1 MSHDTLVSCPLGLKC
16 PTTKNGKHRP
26 GSKELADHKKRA
38 LGKNVEPPKTLGHFG
53 FTEKSGATENAAPPR
68 PKMTF
73 SDLSS
78 FVMDADISVEQIGGS
93 FMVSRGDIGKEVTLS
108 QSEAEFLARS
118 GMDSPDFDSDVLV
131 GLNEARSKSAN
142 ENMDEAALVAT
153 VSIDRRPYRK
163 AARDYLSTRASVL
176 KMNGA
181 TRRANEEGIEAV
193 RKAISS
199 SPLADSALIPNADDA
214 DALGREIAD
223 TFGFKPV
230 AGTGHSDGEGYA
242 QTFEYTD
249 YRTGEK
255 RTFDLTGS
263 DAFYGRPTPYSY
275 LAKSTADL
283 MNADFA
289 NRGESGLVDMVAH
302 RNYVSFGF
310 QRVFSDIAHDAHE
323 EYVTRDH
330 VSYLARKIFG
340 EVEQ

>member
-1 MSHDTLVSCPLGLKC
+1 M
-16 PTTKNGKHRP
+16 TT
-26 GSKELADHKKRA
+26 
-38 LGKNVEPPKTLGHFG
+38 
-53 FTEKSGATENAAPPR
+53 
-68 PKMTF
+68 
-73 SDLSS
+73 
-78 FVMDADISVEQIGGS
+78 
-93 FMVSRGDIGKEVTLS
+93 
-108 QSEAEFLARS
+108 
-118 GMDSPDFDSDVLV
+118 
-131 GLNEARSKSAN
+131 
-142 ENMDEAALVAT
+142 
-153 VSIDRRPYRK
+153 
-163 AARDYLSTRASVL
+163 
-176 KMNGA
+176 
-181 TRRANEEGIEAV
+181 
-193 RKAISS
+193 
-199 SPLADSALIPNADDA
+199 NADDA

-255 RTFDLTGS
+255 RTFELTGS
-263 DAFYGRPTPYSY
+263 GAFYGRPTPYSY

-289 NRGESGLVDMVAH
+289 NRGEDGLVDMVAH

-310 QRVFSDIAHDAHE
+310 QRVFSDIAYDAHE